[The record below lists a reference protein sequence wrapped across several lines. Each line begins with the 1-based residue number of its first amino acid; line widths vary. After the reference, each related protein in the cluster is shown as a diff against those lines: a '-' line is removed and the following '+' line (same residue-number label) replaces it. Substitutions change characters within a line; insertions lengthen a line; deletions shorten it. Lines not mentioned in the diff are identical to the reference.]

1 MQLRDTMVPMV
12 ALLSKVHAVRLFFT
26 RRSLQRNAIGWFLE
40 ATGFGGLEFVS
51 VLTGSQ
57 IIVGVSGGIA
67 AYKAADFT
75 SKLVQAGATV
85 DVIMTDAAE
94 QFVGK
99 PTFQALSKRPVHT
112 SVFEPWTATEL
123 GHISLG
129 HRADAI
135 VVIPATANTLAR
147 LATGL
152 ADDMLGAV
160 VLSSRAP
167 LIVVPAMEH
176 EMYHHPAT
184 AANVDTLERRGVV
197 RVGPE
202 RGRLASG
209 EIGEGRMASPETVLG
224 ALRHVLGR
232 NGPLSGKQVV
242 ISAGGTREGIDPVR
256 YLGNRSS
263 GLMGYVLAQ
272 SAIDFGASVTMV
284 SSAIGLSTP
293 YGVSAVPVE
302 TAAEMQIA
310 VAEACRQADILIM
323 AAAVADFRPADPRW
337 QKIKKT
343 PGVDRL
349 TLELE
354 RTPDILASISRPG
367 LLKIGFAAETN
378 DLVAYAQRKLNEKD
392 LVLVVANDAE
402 STIGSADS
410 AAHLIFA
417 DGRSLELPRLPKAEV
432 ADRII
437 REIAMLTDVAPQ

>member
-1 MQLRDTMVPMV
+1 M
-12 ALLSKVHAVRLFFT
+12 
-26 RRSLQRNAIGWFLE
+26 
-40 ATGFGGLEFVS
+40 S

-99 PTFQALSKRPVHT
+99 TTFQALTKRPVHT
-112 SVFEPWTATEL
+112 SVFESWTPTEF

-147 LATGL
+147 LANGL

-176 EMYHHPAT
+176 EMFHHPAT

-209 EIGEGRMASPETVLG
+209 EIGEGRMASQETVLG

-232 NGPLSGKQVV
+232 NGPLLGKHVV
-242 ISAGGTREGIDPVR
+242 ISAGGTRERIDPVR

-263 GLMGYVLAQ
+263 GLMGYALAQ
-272 SAIDFGASVTMV
+272 SAIDSGASVTIV
-284 SSAIGLSTP
+284 SSAIGIASP
-293 YGVSAVPVE
+293 YGASVVQVE
-302 TAAEMQIA
+302 TASEMQEG
-310 VAEACRQADILIM
+310 VEVACRRADILIM
-323 AAAVADFRPADPRW
+323 AAAVADFRPADPRS

-378 DLVAYAQRKLNEKD
+378 DLVAYARRKLTEKD

-410 AAHLIFA
+410 APHLIFA
-417 DGRSLELPRLPKAEV
+417 DGRSLELPRMPKAEV

-437 REIAMLTDVAPQ
+437 REIAKLTDVASQ